1 MVKELK
7 FYLKWSYNEPKH
19 PTKVMTKFTWGTG
32 IEMTISGPKLKFDGN
47 TTLNQWR
54 EGEID
59 KWENLTSKFKKGKKI
74 QSLDC
79 EIRPSTRQIEKI
91 ESDKDFI
98 KWID

>member
-1 MVKELK
+1 MSKELK

-19 PTKVMTKFTWGTG
+19 PRETMTEWTWGTG
-32 IEMTISGPKLKFDGN
+32 IEMTISGPKLKFDEN

-79 EIRPSTRQIEKI
+79 EINPSLDKIKEIEL
-91 ESDKDFI
+91 DKDFI
-98 KWID
+98 KWVD